1 MLRYMVWRIPIIDDG
16 IDWVEGAFKG
26 KNKKP
31 QRKTGFNSAEAGLSE
46 GVPSRPPTSGASRT
60 QQGPLPQ
67 RPPMDPRSQAP
78 IAAPP
83 NPMAAFG
90 GTSGGGGG
98 EISEEL
104 DNRLGRMEERLTMIN
119 DKVDLMQRE
128 IKSMLDQL
136 GGSPWK

>member
-1 MLRYMVWRIPIIDDG
+1 MVWRIPIIDDG
-16 IDWVEGAFKG
+16 IDWVEGLFKG
-26 KNKKP
+26 KKTK
-31 QRKTGFNSAEAGLSE
+31 QQKTGFSTVETGLSA
-46 GVPSRPPTSGASRT
+46 GVPSRPPAYTTSHA
-60 QQGPLPQ
+60 QQGPLPH

-90 GTSGGGGG
+90 GAPAGGA
-98 EISEEL
+98 EIPEEL
-104 DNRLGRMEERLTMIN
+104 DERLGRMEERLTMIN